1 MATMTAFAV
10 QHMPA
15 GESRHPRPFADAV
28 AHCVGQL
35 PKSLRD
41 AFVLRELEGMSCE
54 AIAEITGCNVGTV
67 RTRLSWARSS
77 FVQLIQALVR

>member
-10 QHMPA
+10 KQTPA
-15 GESRHPRPFADAV
+15 GESRPRPFADAV

-35 PKSLRD
+35 PRSLRD